1 MTSILKSI
9 VDILHTEQ
17 GLSEWLNGIV
27 LVSGLLVL
35 AAAAVAE
42 WCMPREQTFQKD

>member
-42 WCMPREQTFQKD
+42 WRMPQEQAFHKD

>member
-1 MTSILKSI
+1 MITILKSI
-9 VDILHTEQ
+9 VDVLHTQ
-17 GLSEWLNGIV
+17 PGDSGWLNGIV

-42 WCMPREQTFQKD
+42 WCMPREQIFKKD

>member
-1 MTSILKSI
+1 MTSILKPI
-9 VDILHTEQ
+9 VDILHTQQ
-17 GLSEWLNGIV
+17 GHSEWLNGIV

-42 WCMPREQTFQKD
+42 WRMPQEQPLQRD